1 MGLEMA
7 VFVGRPVPT
16 PPHLDSKKGG
26 FWVIL
31 GSRRLSQTPVLE
43 PRTWVWKWRF
53 ALENLFHPPFIW
65 ALKMGL
71 NRDFGLWVQAPF
83 PDPVLEPRVGLE
95 MSVFVRKLVP
105 TPPPWSGLQKWGGG
119 GGIVVWGYFGF
130 QAPFP
135 DPLVENLGLEMAA
148 FVEKPVPT
156 PHLGSKNGGWES
168 WFWVVLGPR
177 RLSQTPVLE
186 SKPGSGAAFVGK
198 CWKTCSNTPPIWALK
213 MRLGIGVSGTFSRP
227 PFSSREP
234 GSGNSVG
241 NRGFGLIWVR
251 KHPYQTPHSRFGGWG
266 SGFGV

>member
-95 MSVFVRKLVP
+95 MSVFVLVP

-119 GGIVVWGYFGF
+119 GSWFG
-130 QAPFP
+130 
-135 DPLVENLGLEMAA
+135 VI
-148 FVEKPVPT
+148 
-156 PHLGSKNGGWES
+156 LGSK
-168 WFWVVLGPR
+168 
-177 RLSQTPVLE
+177 RLSQTLSLRTWVWKWRLS
-186 SKPGSGAAFVGK
+186 SKNLFQ
-198 CWKTCSNTPPIWALK
+198 PPIWALK
-213 MRLGIGVSGTFSRP
+213 MG
-227 PFSSREP
+227 
-234 GSGNSVG
+234 VG
-241 NRGFGLIWVR
+241 NRGFGLFWAPGAFRRPPFSSRNLGLGRLSLENVGKPVPTPPPHLGSKNEVGNR
-251 KHPYQTPHSRFGGWG
+251 GFRHLFQTPVLEPRTWVWKRRWESWFWVDLG
-266 SGFGV
+266 SKASVPDPSF